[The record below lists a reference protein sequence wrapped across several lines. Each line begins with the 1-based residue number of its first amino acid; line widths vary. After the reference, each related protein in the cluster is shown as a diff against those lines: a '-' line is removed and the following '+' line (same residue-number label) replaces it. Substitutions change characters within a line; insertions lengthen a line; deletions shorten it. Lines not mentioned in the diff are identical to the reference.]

1 MKFVPEDVP
10 GLKNEHG
17 TGGRKTLNVI
27 LVETSW
33 NDAESLKNRKK
44 NSWNG
49 EIKTNGAMTFL
60 PNGTTQIDTFI
71 YVQFFFIGSLKLF

>member
-27 LVETSW
+27 LVETSG

-44 NSWNG
+44 NR
-49 EIKTNGAMTFL
+49 
-60 PNGTTQIDTFI
+60 
-71 YVQFFFIGSLKLF
+71 